1 MTNRFDQRKMV
12 VLKKLDK
19 SSKGDWDKPIL
30 KLCEK
35 LNKQKNYYTT
45 SSCSGRV
52 LLMIDQEKKAK
63 GLFNWVSH
71 KKFTLKQLK
80 KEITKLPKNA
90 PIKYKQD
97 PCILHVACRS
107 IKDAIT
113 LYDKAKGIGWKR
125 SGLISFE
132 KRIVL
137 ELNSTEKLEFPI
149 IQNKKLLVE
158 DDFLKAIV
166 KDSNEKLKRGWD
178 KIKKLE
184 KLV

>member
-1 MTNRFDQRKMV
+1 MTDKFNQRKME

-19 SSKGDWDKPIL
+19 SSKGDWDNPIL
-30 KLCEK
+30 KLCNK
-35 LNKQKNYYTT
+35 INKQKNYYTT

-71 KKFTLKQLK
+71 KKFTFNELK
-80 KEITKLPKNA
+80 KEIEKLPKDT

-97 PCILHVACRS
+97 PCILHIACRS
-107 IKDAIT
+107 IKDAQT
-113 LYDKAKGIGWKR
+113 LYDKAKSIGWKR

-137 ELNSTEKLEFPI
+137 EINSTEKLEFPI
-149 IQNKKLLVE
+149 IQKGRLLVE
-158 DDFLKAIV
+158 EDFLKAV
-166 KDSNEKLKRGWD
+166 TYDSNEKLKRGWN

-184 KLV
+184 QLI

>member
-1 MTNRFDQRKMV
+1 MTDQFDQRKME
-12 VLKKLDK
+12 VLKKIDK

-71 KKFTLKQLK
+71 KKFTLKELK
-80 KEITKLPKNA
+80 KEIEKIKTKK
-90 PIKYKQD
+90 PIKFKQD
-97 PCILHVACRS
+97 PCILHIACRT
-107 IKDAIT
+107 IKDAQV
-113 LYDKAKGIGWKR
+113 LYDKAKKIGWKR
-125 SGLISFE
+125 SGLISFD

-137 ELNSTEKLEFPI
+137 EINSTEKLEFPI
-149 IQNKKLLVE
+149 IQNNKLLVE
-158 DDFLKAIV
+158 DNFLKIV
-166 KDSNEKLKRGWD
+166 TYDSNEKLKRGWD